1 MRSRNPFLPVFLL
14 ALTLGLPEAV
24 AQGKPQK
31 APANTQE
38 QTPGKTPD
46 KPKPAGETKNPYAE
60 RFEQLDRNKDGY
72 VTLPEWPLEE
82 ASFHV
87 VDRNK
92 DGRLSRKELLT
103 PNVLRVDPTERLF
116 LELDVNRDGRL
127 SRPER
132 QRGGTGLDGLDR
144 NKDGYVTPLEYR
156 DGAVN
161 VWTPRA
167 SYQDQQRFQ
176 NLDRDRDNR
185 LTRPEWLGAGA
196 AFDQADRNRDGVI
209 TPNEWP
215 R

>member
-1 MRSRNPFLPVFLL
+1 MRSRNRFFPIFLL
-14 ALTLGLPEAV
+14 SLALGLPEAL
-24 AQGKPQK
+24 AQDKPQK
-31 APANTQE
+31 APD
-38 QTPGKTPD
+38 KTR
-46 KPKPAGETKNPYAE
+46 PAGETKNPYAE
-60 RFEQLDRNKDGY
+60 RFEQLDRDKDGY

-92 DGRLSRKELLT
+92 DKRLSRRELLT
-103 PNVLRVDPTERLF
+103 PNVLRVDPFEERF
-116 LELDVNRDGRL
+116 LDLDATLDGRL
-127 SRPER
+127 SPSER
-132 QRGGTGLDGLDR
+132 RRGGNALDGLDR

-161 VWTPRA
+161 LWTPRA
-167 SYQDQQRFQ
+167 TFQDQQRFQ

-196 AFDQADRNRDGVI
+196 AFDQADRNRDGVV

-215 R
+215 RP